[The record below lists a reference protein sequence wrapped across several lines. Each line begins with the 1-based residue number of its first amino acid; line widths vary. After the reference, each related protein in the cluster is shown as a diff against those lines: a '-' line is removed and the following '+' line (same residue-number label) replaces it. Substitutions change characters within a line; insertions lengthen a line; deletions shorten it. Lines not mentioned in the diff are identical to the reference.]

1 MSIANQLKTHVFDPT
16 IFNQR
21 RCEFRI
27 PKGVYLSNLRLG
39 NIGCTV
45 DNSSTQAPVRYPW
58 HLGSYSLMQRIS
70 LMNGSIEI
78 AELNYVGEYLAFAN
92 QNRTNANAY
101 NVARSLNRSNWGF
114 TVDDVQDLDTTIIV
128 KDALNTI
135 SEIGSADATDT
146 PKGWLD
152 LSLVL
157 PFLKATPHVNANEM
171 HDLRLVIE
179 WVTIP
184 NQTQASADGS
194 TYLERNSADKA
205 FNKYLVGKSAHTN
218 ALARTVATLQGSLSK
233 NVEVSDVTGVVKGM
247 AMSGANVPVG
257 ATVANI
263 TDNTIEMSTTSTT
276 VIAKDDVIT
285 FSKDSDNK
293 VLTNFQI
300 MQPTLICD
308 EIVDEGA
315 LKKVKNVPITYV
327 NLDHEVVN
335 LPQME
340 DAVTVQQTQQRLRG
354 FNDKMIRRMLMVNKY
369 HEDRTNNML
378 ASFESPALFG
388 EQIQFLLNGSKML
401 PYKGITTPNEQL
413 AMLNDTWGSRCQ
425 PQGSQLPAFSY
436 SNRITNSWVQTDTT
450 SERPSEGT
458 NLCGTLSYGGFTVN
472 QKVEE
477 LILEHQRGAQ
487 VYRSTFANGIIK
499 VLPTTEA
506 VDGVADKIKV
516 LTEYNANIAVGKALK
531 VENFAGNDWTS
542 VNGTYAAVVDFSSP
556 TTRDANDTYRLVSD
570 HGYILNKSYTTANA
584 SGSFTTAGVVTPN
597 GGQNERQ
604 SVVNSQA
611 AIDKIFW
618 GECVKTLKVSNN
630 VVSIN
635 Y

>member
-114 TVDDVQDLDTTIIV
+114 TVDDVEDFGMIPGNTDTDAITV
-128 KDALNTI
+128 KDAKSTI

-157 PFLKATPHVNANEM
+157 PLLKATPHVNANEM
-171 HDLRLVIE
+171 QDLRLVIE

-194 TYLERNSADKA
+194 TYAERLAADKS

-218 ALARTVATLQGSLSK
+218 ALARTVTALQGAPGK

-247 AMSGANVPVG
+247 AMSGTNVPVG

-263 TDNTIEMSTTSTT
+263 TDNTIEMSTTSATA
-276 VIAKDDVIT
+276 IAKDDVIT

-335 LPQME
+335 F
-340 DAVTVQQTQQRLRG
+340 ANIASASTVQQTQQRLRG

-369 HEDRTNNML
+369 HEDRTHNML
-378 ASFESPALFG
+378 ASFDS
-388 EQIQFLLNGSKML
+388 I
-401 PYKGITTPNEQL
+401 I
-413 AMLNDTWGSRCQ
+413 
-425 PQGSQLPAFSY
+425 
-436 SNRITNSWVQTDTT
+436 
-450 SERPSEGT
+450 
-458 NLCGTLSYGGFTVN
+458 GTLS
-472 QKVEE
+472 
-477 LILEHQRGAQ
+477 
-487 VYRSTFANGIIK
+487 
-499 VLPTTEA
+499 
-506 VDGVADKIKV
+506 
-516 LTEYNANIAVGKALK
+516 LTKH
-531 VENFAGNDWTS
+531 
-542 VNGTYAAVVDFSSP
+542 P
-556 TTRDANDTYRLVSD
+556 RL
-570 HGYILNKSYTTANA
+570 
-584 SGSFTTAGVVTPN
+584 
-597 GGQNERQ
+597 
-604 SVVNSQA
+604 SQMM
-611 AIDKIFW
+611 
-618 GECVKTLKVSNN
+618 S
-630 VVSIN
+630 
-635 Y
+635 